1 MPYSPY
7 RRGARAA
14 LVILAA
20 VSPAGLA
27 QAGNI
32 LSQRGTAPAPVT
44 ASMTANLLAQ
54 QQAAA
59 VAMQSQNELAKISS
73 ALLAVQAAQTAARNA
88 AAAAPST
95 VQNGLQTGGLVPDSG
110 LAAPGVANPVQD
122 WTGAST
128 PTQTTAGGR
137 TTVTVNQ
144 TAAQAILS
152 WNSFNVGKT
161 TTVQFNQQQSTWV
174 ALNRIAATGVPSQI
188 LGSIKAPGQV
198 YLINP
203 NGIIFGGASQVN
215 TGALVASSAAIS
227 DTQFTTNG
235 IYSTLS
241 GLTYAPSFT
250 AAGGP
255 ITVQAGAQITTA
267 TPSAVTTGGGFALL
281 MGTTVSNAGAITTP
295 DGQAELAAGDN
306 FLLRPGY
313 STSSNQASTTRG
325 NEIAVQLDTKGSSLT
340 GGSGTV
346 INTGVIT
353 ADTGDITLAGETVTQ
368 DGVLLST
375 TSLAVRGTIHLLA
388 SASDKYSAITL
399 GGNSLTLVA
408 PDLSSTATALDSQRA
423 ALIAASA
430 AENQV
435 RYLQDNADFNDLSQ
449 LPDQQED
456 SRIEIVS
463 GNTVEFQN
471 GSQTVTPGGQVA
483 VSAVNRIQT
492 DTGALV
498 DVAGSYGVSLPVS
511 ANDIAVNIQNFEQRD
526 NPQNRQTQNL
536 TNGTVYVDS
545 RDLSVVPAGTGGY
558 ATARD
563 YTNGGLLEVSGYL
576 ATTGHT
582 IGEWTALGGAITF
595 ATGTKGAVV
604 AQQGSVIDIDGGS
617 IQYQPGLV
625 DQSYVLGENGH
636 IYNVNTAPAYLTY
649 AGIYNGFV
657 DNHAAWGV
665 SQTYAN
671 VLSDPAAIQE
681 PGYTE
686 GRDAGTLTLDAP
698 TTLFNATIEAG
709 VVNGPAQTS
718 AAPAGVTDPY
728 TLAQNVT
735 AEPGSLV
742 IGAIGNGYLLPG
754 TTNVTFSS
762 AGTAA
767 SIVDGIGVATK
778 ITGGLAGT
786 TSFNAAAITTA
797 ALGGLNVLTNG
808 KIDVTAPLTF
818 AAGAAVSLFGS
829 AVTLAADLSDPSG
842 TVSAGNYADVGGSQE
857 VLVQKNQT
865 GNVTLGTNAQIDT
878 AGLWTNLALDPNGP
892 NDSAFSNGGA
902 VSLISVTNINLDTG
916 SLIDASAGAVI
927 SQTSARSG
935 GAGGAITLDLTNTTG
950 SVKIGDLRLDGQL
963 QSTGFTAGGV
973 LSLDAPNI
981 VIGNVP
987 VSANPAI
994 VTLSP
999 DFFTTGFSAYDLSGK
1014 TTIAP
1019 DTNINVV
1026 EPTEQFTSGAETVPT
1041 GGATA
1046 AGAVLTL
1053 QPLYI
1058 ASPQLTSITQ
1068 RPGASFTL
1076 STQTFNLGAGSSIT
1090 VDPKQ
1095 SITLAG
1101 SGQMTIDGDLTAPGG
1116 SVNITDNLNLGS
1128 LVPFTTFANGQVLS
1142 LWIGATSRIST
1153 AGVAFAAGNAAGD
1166 SIAIAP
1172 SGGTINLTG
1181 NDAVIIVQTG
1191 AVLDAAGAK
1200 ATERPVTQSSPD
1212 PALGQTAA
1220 SARVINLAGAGGTI
1234 ALQSANGLFLDGT
1247 MLAQGGGPA
1256 AAGGTLSLDLTSDDL
1271 VNANNVPDAP
1281 RIITIS
1287 QTGTGPALPATLQP
1301 GKGSAA
1307 LVRGSADI
1315 SVAQIDAGG
1324 FGTLS
1329 FSALDAFL
1337 FEGNVTLS
1345 AAQSITLSQGVFT
1358 DNSKSGTVV
1367 VAAPYVLLGGVV
1379 TAFLNV
1385 NGADVSLQSVSGYAP
1400 DNSTGTFTVDAGL
1413 IDLQNAVAFGGI
1425 ETRATSSG
1433 TKQSNLEGFGTVDLD
1448 STGAM
1453 RFLTAALNG
1462 AASPPPTTLIST
1474 GDINLTASEIYAT
1487 GSPTNS
1493 AAAAGAVFAG
1503 YTPKTSASTG
1513 SFLSG
1518 KVLTISRAA
1527 GTAPTVPLDI
1537 GGSMTFLG
1545 ATIQD
1550 GGVVWQP
1557 LGAIDFGSIG
1567 QDIGGGIGG
1576 AGDPRTVVEF
1586 LPGSITSV
1594 SAAGLTIPY
1603 GGTTDGITYTVDGAA
1618 VASSSNSASFG
1629 LASVKDGVSPGTI
1642 TVAASTVSVAKGA
1655 DLNLDGGGNL
1665 TGAGFISG
1673 EIGSTDVLAA
1683 PLLQARSGGG
1693 VSQPS
1698 LGADP
1703 VYAIIAGPQPQVAP
1717 TQVFTQT
1724 GATASTPAVGAQIII
1739 PAGVPGLPAGR
1750 YTLLPA
1756 AYALNPGGY
1765 RVEFDGAA
1773 SLAAP
1778 AVLALPNGSYAVAGD
1793 TAIIKTSVQSALPVN
1808 LTITPSATVQTYAQ
1822 YDTQSYSQ
1830 YLQARATL
1838 VGAVRPSLP
1847 VDAGTLFLYFPSLD
1861 AAALTDAGSA
1871 SFAAASGGNPG
1882 TLQISGAPTGATRPP
1897 NFVIYGGTAPTPAP
1911 GVVALSAAAIDA
1923 FNASTV
1929 EIGAANL
1936 GFDANTNGITLENG
1950 ATLTGARVILTAL
1963 NGGITLQSGSGID
1976 TLGRGSLFIDSNTN
1990 GPYFDNGA
1998 SVLDVGNGYLTYTDA
2013 GGSEDAEYGPINID
2027 NGASIYTDGSIA
2039 FSTGAAVNI
2048 GVGANYGGAYLDL
2061 AVPEINVG
2069 DPAAL
2074 GVQSA
2079 PGLTLTQAV
2088 LQQLTA
2094 GVPAT
2099 GVPAVQILVL
2109 SASDSLNFFGTTG
2122 LDLSGGNVQLVIN
2135 TPAIYGYGSAGDVA
2149 TIKAGTIVWNG
2160 DLVSNPTFTGSGQ
2173 PGGALANTG
2182 TGTLDFDANT
2192 IIFGYSNLDRPTR
2205 DVPLDRLT
2213 LGFSFVNLNAATEI
2227 TANNQGSLA
2236 VYLNQAQYGAPGTGG
2251 VLNLNTPLLTGASEA
2266 TMSFTAGGALNIALP
2281 PGATIATA
2289 LPANNA
2295 GAEIDLNAGSAGNPG
2310 LVSIGSAVI
2319 LPSGK
2324 LDIQAS
2330 GDVTFLAGSD
2340 VNLAG
2345 DVSTILG
2352 QTTYGAGGDLIAESA
2367 AGNISQAAGS
2377 AINVSATGN
2386 NAGAV
2391 TLTAM
2396 APGAGQV
2403 ALDGTLTGTAP
2414 ASDQSGSFSVRAQ
2427 GIGDFAG
2434 LNATLDTGG
2443 FFDARSFEIAQG
2455 DLSIGNGVQA
2465 HTVSISLDAG
2475 SLTVTGTIDA
2485 SGGPAGN
2492 IALAAGGNLT
2502 LSSTAVLA
2510 AQGTVLQTDS
2520 YGQPIAA
2527 ANTPEVSLTT
2537 SGGELTLAQ
2546 GASIDLASAD
2556 GVARGDLELNVPR
2569 TAETS
2574 GDADISAA
2582 GPLTISGA
2590 ATIAVNA
2597 FWTYSPTD
2605 TNGTIVQDNGGAA
2618 PVATGGADQGFVGL
2632 DQVNTSNQAYMTAA
2646 LADTGLSGRLAGL
2659 SAYGDA
2665 FHLRPGVEIV
2675 RTGANGDL
2683 TVQGDIDLSGF
2694 RYGPGVNPAVY
2705 GSGEPGVLEIRA
2717 GGNLN
2722 VFGSITDG
2730 FYQPINDSGTT
2741 YARGWVLYAG
2751 QEPYNQT
2758 IVVPTAVTLE
2768 AGSSLG
2774 TDATVNYAVQ
2784 IYGGTFESGA
2794 VAPVALT
2801 LAGNQKTTVAFV
2813 ATSDI
2818 YPNNDPGSQPLYA
2831 KGQVVP
2837 AGITLPNNAYIA
2849 AGGEFPFQLNVRGV
2863 TWPANTPFTIISNNN
2878 NNGVGTVVL
2887 SHYVTL
2893 QPGAIIPGDSYINL
2907 PNGAAS
2913 VSTRVTAAGTQGQL
2927 YPLAQLLPAGDLSW
2941 SIQLVAGANT
2951 NAAAPD
2957 AVQAASAL
2965 AAAGDTGGIM
2975 LADTHYG
2982 QVQGYPVPAFSV
2994 VRTGTGALSLAAGG
3008 GITEASD
3015 YGVYTAGD
3023 ESAPILDA
3031 AGGNPYNLPQGLQGG
3046 QNTLLGPGF
3055 ASQAA
3060 LVTNYQA
3067 NYPTDG
3073 GNVLIAA
3080 QGALDGFISTT
3091 FSPNN
3096 NFGIDLTDTDAIGSW
3111 LWRQGAAGQA
3121 GAWWVEFGALE
3132 IPPGQLGPFGSP
3144 GTQMDGFQ
3152 GIGTLGGGNL
3162 TVDVGGDA
3170 SGLNLAVAA
3179 TGRVLADGT
3188 LAQTGGGN
3196 LSTNIG
3202 EAVNFTTSNTGTS
3215 DAGGVI
3221 ADLRG
3226 NTTIDAG
3233 SIGTIVPSYQNGN
3246 APASDPRAIPA
3257 LQTELA
3263 LVNAGIDLAPGDG
3276 AVTVDTRG
3284 DLVIDRVVNPG
3295 TVSNQVNTTPIDYTT
3310 DGKTYQAVS
3319 GGTTIFTLWT
3329 AATGVALNSA
3339 GGDITPSQSEGTG
3352 GQNASGAGLYPPS
3365 LSVVAQNGNIDF
3377 VGGSVELA
3385 PAADGTLDLLAAG
3398 SIYGTAEGNGTDVAI
3413 SGADPSLEA
3422 TPFNPLIS
3430 VVNVRSDNPIYTNTT
3445 TEEGLT
3451 TIGFGPDTPTA
3462 GLHNAGQAP
3471 ALVLAGTDIV
3481 GLTIGQVNQIS
3492 SGGAS
3497 SLAYVAAL
3505 PFDVAAGRDIVASG
3519 LPNAPSIF
3527 LNLGPDN
3534 VTSVT
3539 AGRDILE
3546 SSFDIAGPGTML
3558 LQAGR
3563 NVYQANQGVL
3573 DSVGPLYDINP
3584 DNRDGGAGITVIAG
3598 TGATGPDYAAF
3609 DALYLNPDST
3619 LTLQDA
3625 SAIITENDALL
3636 LSYLQTNYGYTGS
3649 AAGAYAR
3656 FAQLPAAQQNVFL
3669 LDVYFAMLNQSGL
3682 EFNEPGSV
3690 RYKSYALGRNAI
3702 ATLFPSKSAAGQ
3714 PIAYSGDITLFGDSG
3729 IHTDFGGAIQTLTPG
3744 GQTIIGVEGASPPG
3758 SAGFITQG
3766 TGDIDIYALNSVLL
3780 GESRVLTTFG
3790 GNILIWSS
3798 AGNINAGRGDKTSI
3812 DYTPLQRVYDDYGNV
3827 ALSPNVPSTGA
3838 GIGTLNPIPQVSPG
3852 DINLVAPLGTVDAG
3866 SAGIRVSG
3874 NLNIAA
3880 LHVLNAANIQ
3890 VQGSSAGV
3898 PTAPSVDVGAL
3909 TTAGNAAGSSVAAAE
3924 TADKTG
3930 GATALPSIWIVEI
3943 LGYGGDGSQPPPD
3956 KRKRKP
3962 EISQAF
3968 GPVVSPAG

>member
-1 MPYSPY
+1 MPDRKDATSLTH
-7 RRGARAA
+7 RRVAGGTVPA
-14 LVILAA
+14 LVICVLLAS

-32 LSQRGTAPAPVT
+32 LSQRGAAPAPVS

-59 VAMQSQNELAKISS
+59 VALQSQNELAKIST
-73 ALLAVQAAQTAARNA
+73 ALLAVQTAQTAARNA

-95 VQNGLQTGGLVPDSG
+95 VQNGLQNGGLVPDSG
-110 LAAPGVANPVQD
+110 LAAAGVANPVQD
-122 WTGAST
+122 WTNAAT
-128 PTQTTAGGR
+128 PTQTTAGGQ
-137 TTVTVNQ
+137 TTVTINQ

-174 ALNRIAATGVPSQI
+174 ALNRIAASGVPSQI

-227 DTQFTTNG
+227 DSQFTTSG

-250 AAGGP
+250 TAGGA

-267 TPSAVTTGGGFALL
+267 APSAVTTGGGFVLL
-281 MGTTVSNAGAITTP
+281 MGTSVSNAGAITTP
-295 DGQAELAAGDN
+295 SGQTELAAGDN

-313 STSSNQASTTRG
+313 STSSNQASTTSG
-325 NEIAVQLDTKGSSLT
+325 NEIAVQLDKKGSSLT

-346 INTGVIT
+346 SNTGVIT

-375 TSLAVRGTIHLLA
+375 TSLAVRGTIHLLT
-388 SASDKYSAITL
+388 SASDKYSAVTL
-399 GGNSLTLVA
+399 GGNSLTLIA

-423 ALIAASA
+423 ALIADSA

-435 RYLQDNADFNDLSQ
+435 RYLQTNANFDDLSQ

-471 GSQTVTPGGQVA
+471 GSQTVAQGGQVA

-498 DVAGSYGVSLPVS
+498 DVAGTYGVSLPVS

-536 TNGTVYVDS
+536 TNGTVYVDD

-563 YTNGGLLEVSGYL
+563 YTDGGLLEVSGYV

-582 IGEWTALGGAITF
+582 IGEWTALGGTITF
-595 ATGTKGAVV
+595 STGTKGAVV
-604 AQQGSVIDIDGGS
+604 AQSGSIFNIDGGS

-625 DQSYVLGENGH
+625 DQSYVLGENGQ
-636 IYNVNTAPAYLTY
+636 IYNINNAPAYLTY
-649 AGIYNGFV
+649 AGVYNGFV

-665 SQTYAN
+665 SQTYGN
-671 VLSDPAAIQE
+671 VLADPAAINE

-686 GRDAGTLTLDAP
+686 GRDAGTLTLNAP
-698 TTLFNATIEAG
+698 TTLFDGTIEAG

-718 AAPAGVTDPY
+718 AAPSGVTDPY

-735 AEPGSLV
+735 AESGSLV
-742 IGAIGNGYLLPG
+742 IGALGNGYLLPG
-754 TTNVTFSS
+754 TTNVTFSGT
-762 AGTAA
+762 GTAD
-767 SIVDGIGVATK
+767 SIVDGLGVASK
-778 ITGGLAGT
+778 IAGDLAGT
-786 TSFNAAAITTA
+786 SSFNAGTITAA
-797 ALGGLNVLTNG
+797 ALGGLDVLTNG
-808 KIDVTAPLTF
+808 KIGVTAPLTF

-829 AVTLAADLSDPSG
+829 AVTIAADLIDPSG
-842 TVSAGNYADVGGSQE
+842 TVSAGNYADIGGSQQ
-857 VLVQKNQT
+857 VLAQKDKT
-865 GNVTLGTNAQIDT
+865 GSVILGESAEINTS
-878 AGLWTNLALDPNGP
+878 GLWTNLALDPDGP
-892 NDSAFSNGGA
+892 NFSAFSNGGA
-902 VSLISVTNINLDTG
+902 VSLVSATNINLETG
-916 SLIDASAGAVI
+916 SLIDASAGAVLA
-927 SQTSARSG
+927 QTGARNG
-935 GAGGAITLDLTNTTG
+935 GAGGAITLDLVNTTG
-950 SVKIGDLRLDGQL
+950 GVKIGDLRLDGQL
-963 QSTGFTAGGV
+963 QSTGFNAGGV

-987 VSANPAI
+987 VSANPAV
-994 VTLSP
+994 VTLNP
-999 DFFTTGFSAYDLSGK
+999 GFFTAGFSAYDLSGK

-1019 DTNINVV
+1019 DTNIDVV
-1026 EPTEQFTSGAETVPT
+1026 EPTEQFTTASETVPT

-1046 AGAVLTL
+1046 AGAVLVL
-1053 QPLYI
+1053 QPVYV
-1058 ASPQLTSITQ
+1058 ANPQLTSITQ
-1068 RPGASFTL
+1068 RPGGSFSLTSQTL
-1076 STQTFNLGAGSSIT
+1076 DLGAGSSIT

-1101 SGQMTIDGDLTAPGG
+1101 AGQMTIDGDLTAPGG
-1116 SVNITDNLNLGS
+1116 SVNITDALQPGS
-1128 LVPFTTFANGQVLS
+1128 LIPFTTYAGGQVLS
-1142 LWIGATSRIST
+1142 IWVGASSRIST
-1153 AGVAFAAGNAAGD
+1153 AGIAFTASNPAGGGIALAPAGG
-1166 SIAIAP
+1166 A
-1172 SGGTINLTG
+1172 INLTG

-1191 AVLDAAGAK
+1191 AVLDAAGAA
-1200 ATERPVTQSSPD
+1200 ATEHPVTQSNPD

-1220 SARVINLAGAGGTI
+1220 GAPVINLTGAGGTI

-1247 MLAQGGGPA
+1247 MVAPGGGPA

-1271 VNANNVPDAP
+1271 LNGNDVPDAP

-1287 QTGTGPALPATLQP
+1287 QTGSGPALPANLQP
-1301 GKGSAA
+1301 GKGNAA
-1307 LVRGSADI
+1307 LVRGSAAI

-1329 FSALDAFL
+1329 FSALDAFE
-1337 FEGNVTLS
+1337 FAGNVTLS

-1358 DNSKSGTVV
+1358 DNSKSGAVV

-1379 TAFLNV
+1379 TQFLNV
-1385 NGADVSLQSVSGYAP
+1385 NGADVSLQSVSGYSP
-1400 DNSTGTFTVDAGL
+1400 TNSTGTFTVDAAM

-1425 ETRATSSG
+1425 ETRTSNSG
-1433 TKQSNLEGFGTVDLD
+1433 PKQSNLEGFGTVDLD
-1448 STGAM
+1448 SGGAM
-1453 RFLTAALNG
+1453 RFLTSALNG
-1462 AASPPPTTLIST
+1462 AATPPPTTLIST
-1474 GDINLTASEIYAT
+1474 GNINLAASEIYAT

-1493 AAAAGAVFAG
+1493 AAAAGVVFAG
-1503 YTPKTSASTG
+1503 YTPKTTGNYG
-1513 SFLSG
+1513 SFAPN
-1518 KVLTISRAA
+1518 KVLTISRASGA
-1527 GTAPTVPLDI
+1527 APAVPLDI

-1545 ATIQD
+1545 ATIKD
-1550 GGVVWQP
+1550 SGVVWQP

-1567 QDIGGGIGG
+1567 QDIGGGVTG
-1576 AGDPRTVVEF
+1576 AGDPRAVVEF
-1586 LPGSITSV
+1586 LPGSVTSV

-1603 GGTTDGITYTVDGAA
+1603 GGTTDGITYTVDGNA
-1618 VASSSNSASFG
+1618 VASAGTAGFG
-1629 LASVKDGVSPGTI
+1629 LANVQNGVSPGTI
-1642 TVAASTVSVAKGA
+1642 TVAASTVSVAAGA
-1655 DLNLDGGGNL
+1655 VLDLSGGGNL

-1673 EIGSTDVLAA
+1673 EIGSTNALTA
-1683 PLLQARSGGG
+1683 PLLQAHAGGG
-1693 VSQPS
+1693 VTQPS
-1698 LGADP
+1698 LGTDP

-1724 GATASTPAVGAQIII
+1724 GATASTPAIGAQIIV

-1773 SLAAP
+1773 SLAAAP
-1778 AVLALPNGSYAVAGD
+1778 VLTLPNGSYAVAGD
-1793 TAIIKTSVQSALPVN
+1793 TGIIDTNVQSSLPVN
-1808 LTITPSATVQTYAQ
+1808 LTITPAATVQTYAE

-1830 YLQARATL
+1830 YLQASAAL
-1838 VGAVRPSLP
+1838 VGAVRPALP
-1847 VDAGTLFLYFPSLD
+1847 IDAGTLFLYFPALD
-1861 AAALTDAGSA
+1861 VASLTDAGAA

-1882 TLQISGAPTGATRPP
+1882 TLQISGAPTGATQAP
-1897 NFVIYGGTAPTPAP
+1897 NFVIYGNTAPTPAH
-1911 GVVALSAAAIDA
+1911 GVVALSAATIDA
-1923 FNASTV
+1923 FNASTL

-1936 GFDANTNGITLENG
+1936 GFDANTNGITLESG
-1950 ATLTGARVILTAL
+1950 ATLTAARVILTAL
-1963 NGGITLQSGSGID
+1963 NGGITLQNGSEIN
-1976 TLGRGSLFIDSNTN
+1976 TLGRGSLFVDSNTN

-2013 GGSEDAEYGPINID
+2013 GGSEDAEYGPISID
-2027 NGASIYTDGSIA
+2027 DGATIYTDGSIA

-2069 DPAAL
+2069 DPTSLGAAA
-2074 GVQSA
+2074 A

-2094 GVPAT
+2094 GVPAA
-2099 GVPAVQILVL
+2099 GVPAAQILVL

-2135 TPAIYGYGSAGDVA
+2135 SPAIYGYGTAGDVA
-2149 TIKAGTIVWNG
+2149 TVQASTIVWNG
-2160 DLVSNPTFTGSGQ
+2160 DLVSNPTFTGSNP
-2173 PGGALANTG
+2173 PGGVVANGPGTG
-2182 TGTLDFDANT
+2182 AGTLDFDANT
-2192 IIFGYSNLDRPTR
+2192 IVFGYSNLDRPTR
-2205 DVPLDRLT
+2205 DIPLDRIT
-2213 LGFSFVNLNAATEI
+2213 LGFSKVNLNAATEI

-2236 VYLNQAQYGAPGTGG
+2236 VYQSQGQYGASGSGG
-2251 VLNLNTPLLTGASEA
+2251 VLNLNTPLLTGEDEA
-2266 TMSFTAGGALNIALP
+2266 TMSFTAGGALNVSLP
-2281 PGATIATA
+2281 TGSSIATA

-2295 GAEIDLNAGSAGNPG
+2295 GAEIDLNAGSVTIA
-2310 LVSIGSAVI
+2310 SAVI

-2324 LDIQAS
+2324 LDIQSS
-2330 GDVTFLAGSD
+2330 GNIAFGAGST

-2345 DVSTILG
+2345 DAGTVLG
-2352 QTTYGAGGDLIAESA
+2352 QTTDGAGGDLIAESE
-2367 AGNISQAAGS
+2367 AGNITQAAGS
-2377 AINVSATGN
+2377 VINVAAAGN
-2386 NAGAV
+2386 HAGAV

-2403 ALDGTLTGTAP
+2403 ALDGRLTGGAP
-2414 ASDQSGSFSVRAQ
+2414 AAYNSGSFSVRAQ
-2427 GIGDFAG
+2427 GVGDFAS
-2434 LNATLDTGG
+2434 LNAALDTGG

-2455 DLSIGNGVQA
+2455 DLTIGDGIQA
-2465 HTVSISLDAG
+2465 HTVSVSLDAG

-2492 IALAAGGNLT
+2492 IALAAADNLT
-2502 LSSTAVLA
+2502 LASSAVLA

-2527 ANTPEVSLTT
+2527 ANAPQVSLTA
-2537 SGGELTLAQ
+2537 SAGELTLAQ
-2546 GASIDLASAD
+2546 GATIDLASAD
-2556 GVARGDLELNVPR
+2556 NVARGDLELNVPR
-2569 TAETS
+2569 LGA
-2574 GDADISAA
+2574 GDADISTAT
-2582 GPLTISGA
+2582 GLNITGA

-2597 FWTYSPTD
+2597 FATY
-2605 TNGTIVQDNGGAA
+2605 NG
-2618 PVATGGADQGFVGL
+2618 VATTAGADGAPDALITQAYL
-2632 DQVNTSNQAYMTAA
+2632 DQINT
-2646 LADTGLSGRLAGL
+2646 ADTLPFMAAAANNADLAARLRGLTSGHDGILH
-2659 SAYGDA
+2659 
-2665 FHLRPGVEIV
+2665 FRPGVEIV
-2675 RTGANGDL
+2675 SETPDGDL

-2694 RYGPGVNPAVY
+2694 RYGPGVNPAIY

-2730 FYQPINDSGTT
+2730 FYQPINDAGTT
-2741 YARGWVLYAG
+2741 YASGWVLYAG

-2758 IVVPTAVTLE
+2758 IVVPAAVTLE

-2774 TDATVNYAVQ
+2774 VDETVNYAVP

-2813 ATSDI
+2813 ATSAIMVNGQVI
-2818 YPNNDPGSQPLYA
+2818 YAQGD
-2831 KGQVVP
+2831 VVP
-2837 AGITLPNNAYIA
+2837 AGTLLPNNAVIA

-2863 TWPANTPFTIISNNN
+2863 VWPANTPFTITSNNN
-2878 NNGVGTVVL
+2878 DNGVGTVVL
-2887 SHYVTL
+2887 NKNLTL
-2893 QPGAIIPGDSYINL
+2893 LPGAIIPGDSYIDL

-2913 VSTRVTAAGTQGQL
+2913 VSTRVAAAGTQGQL

-2951 NAAAPD
+2951 AAAAPD
-2957 AVQAASAL
+2957 EVQAASSL
-2965 AAAGDTGGIM
+2965 AAAADAGGIT

-2982 QVQGYPVPAFSV
+2982 QVEGFPVPAFSV
-2994 VRTGTGALSLAAGG
+2994 VRTGTGGLSLAAGG

-3023 ESAPILDA
+3023 ESAPILDS
-3031 AGGNPYNLPQGLQGG
+3031 AGGNPYDLPQGLQGG
-3046 QNTLLGPGF
+3046 QNTLLGPAF
-3055 ASQAA
+3055 AKQAA
-3060 LVTNYQA
+3060 LVANYQA

-3080 QGALDGFISTT
+3080 QGALDGFISTI
-3091 FSPNN
+3091 FAPNN
-3096 NFGIDLTDTDAIGSW
+3096 DFGIVLTDTDAIGSW

-3132 IPPGQLGPFGSP
+3132 IPPAQLGPFGSP

-3162 TVDVGGDA
+3162 TVDAGGGA
-3170 SGLNLAVAA
+3170 AGLNLAVAS

-3188 LAQTGGGN
+3188 LVQTGGGN
-3196 LSTNIG
+3196 LTSNIG
-3202 EAVNFTTSNTGTS
+3202 GAVNFVTGNAGTA

-3226 NTTIDAG
+3226 NTAVDAG
-3233 SIGTIVPSYQNGN
+3233 SIGTIIPNYENGN
-3246 APASDPRAIPA
+3246 TPADDPRAIPA

-3276 AVTVDTRG
+3276 TVTVDTRG
-3284 DLVIDRVVNPG
+3284 DLVIDHVDDAG

-3310 DGKTYQAVS
+3310 DGKTYQAAS

-3329 AATGVALNSA
+3329 AGTGVTLNSA
-3339 GGDITPSQSEGTG
+3339 GGGITPLQAQGSA

-3377 VGGSVELA
+3377 TGGNVELA

-3398 SIYGTAEGNGTDVAI
+3398 SIYGSAAGGGTDVAI

-3430 VVNVRSDNPIYTNTT
+3430 VVNVRNDNPIYTNSNLQ
-3445 TEEGLT
+3445 EGLT
-3451 TIGFGPDTPTA
+3451 TIGFGPDTPA
-3462 GLHNAGQAP
+3462 ASLHDAAQAP

-3492 SGGAS
+3492 SGGAG
-3497 SLAYVAAL
+3497 SLGYVAAL

-3519 LPNAPSIF
+3519 SPSAPSVF
-3527 LNLGPDN
+3527 LNLDPDN

-3546 SSFDIAGPGTML
+3546 SSLNIAGPGTML
-3558 LQAGR
+3558 VQAGR

-3609 DALYLNPDST
+3609 ANLYLNPDST
-3619 LTLQDA
+3619 LKLQDA
-3625 SAIITENDALL
+3625 SAIIAENDALL
-3636 LSYLQTNYGYTGS
+3636 LSYLQANDGYTGS

-3656 FAQLPAAQQNVFL
+3656 FAQLPAAQQQVFL

-3682 EFNEPGSV
+3682 EFNQPDSV
-3690 RYKSYALGRNAI
+3690 RYKSYALGRDAI
-3702 ATLFPSKSAAGQ
+3702 ATLFPSKTSAGQ
-3714 PIAYSGDITLFGDSG
+3714 PIAYNGDITLFGGSG

-3744 GQTIIGVEGASPPG
+3744 GETIIGVEGASPPG

-3766 TGDIDIYALNSVLL
+3766 TGDIDIYALDSVLL

-3790 GNILIWSS
+3790 GNILIWS
-3798 AGNINAGRGDKTSI
+3798 AGGNINAGRGDKTSI

-3838 GIGTLNPIPQVSPG
+3838 GIGTLNPIPQVAPG

-3898 PTAPSVDVGAL
+3898 PTAPAVDVGAL
-3909 TTAGNAAGSSVAAAE
+3909 TTAGNAAGSGVAAAE
-3924 TADKTG
+3924 NAGKTG
-3930 GATALPSIWIVEI
+3930 AANALPSIWIVEI
-3943 LGYGGDGSQPPPD
+3943 LGYGGDGSAPPPPD
-3956 KRKRKP
+3956 KRKAKP
-3962 EISQAF
+3962 QISQAF
-3968 GPVVSPAG
+3968 GPAGLPAG